1 MIETT
6 INKPYRPCV
15 GLLVI
20 NDEGLVFAGKRLDSH
35 SNAWQMP
42 QGGIE
47 KGESIFEAGLR
58 EMKEEIG
65 TNNVFFIGE
74 MGEWLN
80 YDIPI
85 NLINRLWGGKYRG
98 QTQKWLA
105 YKFLGEDREINI
117 NTKNPE
123 FCDWKWLN
131 ALELT
136 KLAIP
141 FKKKIYEK
149 VLKEYSNYLKLN

>member
-1 MIETT
+1 MLEQK
-6 INKPYRPCV
+6 NNRPYRPCV

-20 NDEGLVFAGKRLDSH
+20 NGEGLVFAGQRLDSH

-47 KGESIFEAGLR
+47 NGESILDAGLR
-58 EMKEEIG
+58 EMREEIG
-65 TNNVFFIGE
+65 TNNVLFIGE
-74 MGEWLN
+74 MSEWLK
-80 YDIPI
+80 YDLPG

-105 YKFLGEDREINI
+105 YKFLGEDSEINI
-117 NTKNPE
+117 QTKHPE

-131 ALELT
+131 AEELT

-141 FKKKIYEK
+141 FKRTIYEK